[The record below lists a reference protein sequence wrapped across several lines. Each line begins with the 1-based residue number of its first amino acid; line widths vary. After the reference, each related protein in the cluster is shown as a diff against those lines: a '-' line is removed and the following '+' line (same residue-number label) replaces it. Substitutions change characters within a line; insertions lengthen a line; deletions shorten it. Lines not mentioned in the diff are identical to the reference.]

1 MSRMSRAPGSA
12 LLLCLGLLAAARADV
27 VHLKNGNT
35 VSGTVVSEDDKEV
48 VVKTADGKVVL
59 PRALVK
65 EVVKQSKGET
75 QLAMAQERAKAGDD
89 EAAERLF
96 EQAAQDPDPALAA
109 RAKRELAAWRERR
122 ERAKRFVPKP
132 RTPLDLPD
140 DAQGDKPAE
149 GSSLQDALDRAR
161 RAIEMK
167 DGGRARRVLAPL
179 VEKNPKDPKLR
190 FLLGRALELD
200 QDDQGARDAYLQV
213 LGEGLLSE
221 ARPTA
226 WLGELCR
233 RQLAGEALE
242 PSSPGVDGRWQRVE
256 TKRFAIYH
264 RFARVEPWFATEPE
278 LAFQAVL
285 EKLGYHEHELH
296 LQGRIQVFIFEDLA
310 AYKAN
315 KGLERAGGHAER
327 HLAPDGWL
335 KVIKSY
341 PDANFYRTTYRHEV
355 AHTVLYDVLPNLPK
369 WAHEGAAC
377 SCESNRARGVR
388 RQRYQGRK
396 AAGTLHDT
404 LTFLKDD
411 APRGET
417 TDEVHT
423 YYAQAS
429 VVFDALVTLRESPRD
444 ALAAVMRLKKDGP
457 ERGLLML
464 DITRAQLE
472 AACDHV
478 AADRHIGAED

>member
-1 MSRMSRAPGSA
+1 MRWSSLA
-12 LLLCLGLLAAARADV
+12 LLLTLGLLAAARADV
-27 VHLKNGNT
+27 VHLTNGNT
-35 VSGTVVSEDDKEV
+35 LSGTVVSEDEREV

-75 QLAMAQERAKAGDD
+75 QIAMALERAKAGDD

-96 EQAAQDPDPALAA
+96 EQAAQDPDPAVAA

-122 ERAKRFVPKP
+122 DRAKRFVPKP
-132 RTPLDLPD
+132 RTPLELPD
-140 DAQGDKPAE
+140 DAQGQKPAE
-149 GSSLQDALDRAR
+149 GNSLQDALDRAR

-179 VEKNPKDPKLR
+179 VEANPKDPKLR

-200 QDDQGARDAYLQV
+200 QDDLGAREAYLKV
-213 LGEGLLSE
+213 LGEGLLRE

-233 RQLAGEALE
+233 RQLAGEPLDAA
-242 PSSPGVDGRWQRVE
+242 SPGVEGRWQRVE
-256 TKRFAIYH
+256 TRRFAVYH

-278 LAFQAVL
+278 LAFQEVL
-285 EKLGYHEHELH
+285 DRLGYHEHELH
-296 LQGRIQVFIFEDLA
+296 LQGRIQVFIFEDVT

-335 KVIKSY
+335 KVIKAY
-341 PDANFYRTTYRHEV
+341 PDRNFYRTTYRHEV
-355 AHTVLYDVLPNLPK
+355 AHTVLFDVLPSLPA

-377 SCESNRARGVR
+377 ACESNRTRGQR
-388 RQRYQGRK
+388 RQVYQGRK
-396 AAGTLHDT
+396 QKGTLHDT
-404 LTFLKDD
+404 LQFLKDE

-417 TDEVHT
+417 VEDVRT

-429 VVFDALVTLRESPRD
+429 VLFDALASLRESPRD
-444 ALAAVMRLKKDGP
+444 ALAAAMRLQKDGP

-472 AACDHV
+472 AACDRV
-478 AADRHIGAED
+478 AADQRIGPED